1 MKKAKIWADKKYV
14 VGEIDHKI
22 YSSFLE
28 HVHRVIYTGIY
39 EPEHPTADEDGFR
52 QDVLN
57 IVKEINV
64 PYVRY
69 PGGNMLSG
77 YDWMDGIGDKGKR
90 PIRYDCAWQDIET
103 NQVGTDEFIRWC
115 NKANTLPMFAVNLG
129 TGTPL
134 DAARWVEYTNLDKDT
149 TLTRMRKD
157 NGSIAPYGIKYWCL
171 GNEMNGPWQ
180 ICHQRAE
187 NYAEKAREAGKMMKW
202 VDPNIKLIACG
213 SAGDFLPS
221 YLEWDKTVVEECWDV
236 ADYISTHKYFGLKEE
251 SQGNMNNYLASGL
264 HLDRIIKN
272 LTAVIQMVKGKKHSK
287 KNMYISVDEWNVR
300 NSLPDRIFS
309 FADALAFAGL
319 FYTILR
325 NCNIVKIACV
335 AQLVN
340 LLPPILTEPGG
351 SVIKQSIFYPYQYL
365 SKYGKGFV
373 LNSVTECPSIEILD
387 GVTKGLDELVID
399 DRENFSLRIFVNNI
413 TDTNMEVD
421 INLQDYSIE
430 SVDHVQMVSD
440 DLMDSNTFIDP
451 DRIVPKKVDSPIFKS
466 NKIKV
471 RLASYSWNMISI
483 RYKK

>member
-1 MKKAKIWADKKYV
+1 M
-14 VGEIDHKI
+14 
-22 YSSFLE
+22 
-28 HVHRVIYTGIY
+28 
-39 EPEHPTADEDGFR
+39 
-52 QDVLN
+52 
-57 IVKEINV
+57 
-64 PYVRY
+64 
-69 PGGNMLSG
+69 
-77 YDWMDGIGDKGKR
+77 
-90 PIRYDCAWQDIET
+90 
-103 NQVGTDEFIRWC
+103 
-115 NKANTLPMFAVNLG
+115 
-129 TGTPL
+129 
-134 DAARWVEYTNLDKDT
+134 
-149 TLTRMRKD
+149 
-157 NGSIAPYGIKYWCL
+157 
-171 GNEMNGPWQ
+171 
-180 ICHQRAE
+180 
-187 NYAEKAREAGKMMKW
+187 
-202 VDPNIKLIACG
+202 
-213 SAGDFLPS
+213 
-221 YLEWDKTVVEECWDV
+221 
-236 ADYISTHKYFGLKEE
+236 
-251 SQGNMNNYLASGL
+251 
-264 HLDRIIKN
+264 
-272 LTAVIQMVKGKKHSK
+272 
-287 KNMYISVDEWNVR
+287 
-300 NSLPDRIFS
+300 
-309 FADALAFAGL
+309 
-319 FYTILR
+319 
-325 NCNIVKIACV
+325 